1 MYTVCI
7 KPTSFFI
14 RRENEGYRKNG
25 SASTACLALLYTKSK
40 TNGWPAAI
48 SRGYHIVIDLTT
60 AVCTALA
67 STVYIP

>member
-1 MYTVCI
+1 M
-7 KPTSFFI
+7 KA
-14 RRENEGYRKNG
+14 RKNG